1 MSPGR
6 LSAMQLASRSAD
18 GLDRRDIVC
27 LQSHKTHGVHA
38 HLELPKRLTQL
49 CACGA
54 CWEGRNRCDMLVTM
68 LAGIMTCSM
77 LIQGLVVAHIKCM
90 LGCD

>member
-1 MSPGR
+1 VMSPGR
-6 LSAMQLASRSAD
+6 LSAMHLTSRSAD

-27 LQSHKTHGVHA
+27 LQSHKTHGVHV
-38 HLELPKRLTQL
+38 HLELPKWLTQL

-54 CWEGRNRCDMLVTM
+54 CREGRCDMLVTM